1 MQRMLVQLKSSLFM
15 TVTVMDIT
23 TCIIPTWLLS
33 RFAVDTCM
41 CYYTVCHISLV
52 CPSLV
57 TLCSHKSGRCAVEL
71 YHAAHLWYHTSA
83 MASSALQH

>member
-33 RFAVDTCM
+33 RFAVLHVLSYRMSYFFSVSQSGHALLTQIRSM
-41 CYYTVCHISLV
+41 CS
-52 CPSLV
+52 
-57 TLCSHKSGRCAVEL
+57 
-71 YHAAHLWYHTSA
+71 
-83 MASSALQH
+83 